1 MIAELR
7 ELEMPDPSQSP
18 GDPDRDP
25 MAQGFNPD
33 SSYALVQRARD
44 GDELALNRLFDRY
57 ARRLHVWAHGRLPSW
72 ARGPADTGDL
82 VQDTLLQVVR
92 RLDNFVPRH
101 EGAFLAY
108 VRQTLRNNV
117 INRVRSGQR
126 HGCLEPLDS
135 SHISKDPDPFAVTA
149 GVLLEDRYEDAL
161 QRLRPEQRQAIIA
174 RIELQLPWAEV
185 QAVLGKPSLA
195 ATQMYVKRAL
205 VKLALEMS
213 HGQQA

>member
-1 MIAELR
+1 MIAEPR
-7 ELEMPDPSQSP
+7 EPEMPVPPLPP

-25 MAQGFNPD
+25 MAEALNPD
-33 SSYALVQRARD
+33 SSYALVMRARE
-44 GDELALNRLFDRY
+44 GDEQALNQLFERY
-57 ARRLHVWAHGRLPSW
+57 ARRLHVWAHGRLPNW

-82 VQDTLLQVVR
+82 VQETLLQVVR
-92 RLDNFVPRH
+92 RLDRFVPRH

-126 HGCLEPLDS
+126 HGPMEPLDS
-135 SHISKDPDPFAVTA
+135 SYVSKDPDPFAITA